1 MKAEPKLLLKFVL
14 IIILVVVFI
23 GFASQILLWLF
34 EKFGYSMAV
43 LGSFQVPLLEK

>member
-23 GFASQILLWLF
+23 GFASQMLLWLF